1 MNNNIIESCRK
12 YMLIGGEAV
21 YPFGLR
27 LYPLTPKAKFNS
39 MGSFSKESHIQSV
52 IKTSPSKTSPSKTS
66 PSKSSPSKTSPSKS
80 SPSNIV
86 IKTPPSHSVARG
98 VRGSP
103 PIDTLFWS
111 FFTILKGEQE
121 YEINHSFQRE
131 KEFKIESIEKLR
143 AIKSELKA
151 LKLRLTEIE
160 NELLNEKK
168 ITIKTLVALCL
179 LYKINIMYIWNHKY
193 FEIIN
198 NANEKMNI
206 IMNEKGEN
214 KISEDIS
221 NEKMQ
226 YYREKYLCI
235 ENINKPLKAITSYT
249 RDELIT
255 IVEKLEIKDISAKKT
270 KKEMYEKIMGFIL

>member
-1 MNNNIIESCRK
+1 MQNNIIESCKK
-12 YMLIGGEAV
+12 YMLIGGEEGRS
-21 YPFGLR
+21 FGQR
-27 LYPLTPKAKFNS
+27 FYPLPPKATLNYKIKKDSLN
-39 MGSFSKESHIQSV
+39 QSV
-52 IKTSPSKTSPSKTS
+52 IKISK
-66 PSKSSPSKTSPSKS
+66 
-80 SPSNIV
+80 NN
-86 IKTPPSHSVARG
+86 PSHSVARG

-103 PIDTLFWS
+103 PIDTLFWC
-111 FFTILKGEQE
+111 FFIILKGDQE

-151 LKLRLTEIE
+151 FKLRLTEIE

-179 LYKINIMYIWNHKY
+179 LYKINIMYVWKRKY

-198 NANEKMNI
+198 NADDKMNV
-206 IMNEKGEN
+206 IMGEKGEN
-214 KISEDIS
+214 IISEDT
-221 NEKMQ
+221 NPEKIQ

-235 ENINKPLKAITSYT
+235 ENINKPFKSITSYT
-249 RDELIT
+249 KDELIV

-270 KKEMYEKIMGFIL
+270 KKEMYEKILGFLS